1 LRICNRSQWL
11 TDSQLRVINPALT
24 DSQLWGAGARDTW
37 SGDAGRKDSSERKR
51 EKESLAKLELDLL
64 KEAIQ
69 KVINEIDGEG
79 KDREAHDKVQ
89 LPMHIEVRALGT
101 HLLAVRARHTFEKV
115 SR

>member
-1 LRICNRSQWL
+1 LKIWDRSQWL

-24 DSQLWGAGARDTW
+24 DSQLWGAGALDTW
-37 SGDAGRKDSSERKR
+37 SGDVGRRDSSERKR

-64 KEAIQ
+64 KAAIQ
-69 KVINEIDGEG
+69 RVIYEIDGEG
-79 KDREAHDKVQ
+79 EDRGAPDKVQ

-101 HLLAVRARHTFEKV
+101 HLLAVRARHTFSTV